1 MTGQQLMV
9 EGVSKRF
16 GGVVANDNISL
27 SVPKGS
33 IVGLIGPNG
42 IDSKT
47 RAEFTSAQSRYTLA
61 EGEDQLVAFQHPT
74 KRMKRVYCNSCGE
87 TLFNTNAMDWR
98 IVSQLLISKCYA
110 DGLPEP
116 LRSKMHFF
124 YGRRVVDVDDPLPKR
139 D

>member
-1 MTGQQLMV
+1 MSDTYQVQCDCGT
-9 EGVSKRF
+9 
-16 GGVVANDNISL
+16 VAMSMRGEPRVRGFCHCEDCREL
-27 SVPKGS
+27 LQVPYHSVTAWEPDQ
-33 IVGLIGPNG
+33 VTV
-42 IDSKT
+42 D
-47 RAEFTSAQSRYTLA
+47 Q
-61 EGEDQLVAFQHPT
+61 GEDQLVAFQHPT

>member
-1 MTGQQLMV
+1 MQALLSGEPRVRGYCHCNDCRELLDIPYHSVTAWEPDQ
-9 EGVSKRF
+9 VS
-16 GGVVANDNISL
+16 
-27 SVPKGS
+27 
-33 IVGLIGPNG
+33 
-42 IDSKT
+42 
-47 RAEFTSAQSRYTLA
+47 FTS
-61 EGEDQLVAFQHPT
+61 GEDDLVWYQHPA
-74 KRMKRVYCNSCGE
+74 KRMQRVYCKHCGE